1 MRRWYHG
8 GVQWQWRRRNWRFLA
23 EHQGGNRTLGER
35 MDLPMFGYFRF
46 QMKRQHFF
54 RRLWQSDQWDLRA
67 LDVPL
72 LFLDLRLLT
81 FDWRSNFGKWC
92 LASLLLR
99 QPMMR
104 TNILLL
110 DIFAPSNISCQVIFE
125 VARVL
130 PLVRIQQCLLPRS
143 AAHQL
148 MVSTRSITIPKVF
161 RWLTTSVRRTLRF
174 FSRWRDHFLADET
187 DSDSPTWEI
196 L

>member
-1 MRRWYHG
+1 MVPWLCT
-8 GVQWQWRRRNWRFLA
+8 LA
-23 EHQGGNRTLGER
+23 VEEKKVEVFSRASTRQLGTGER

-130 PLVRIQQCLLPRS
+130 PLVRIQCLLPRS
-143 AAHQL
+143 TAHQL

-174 FSRWRDHFLADET
+174 FFDNLWDHFLADET
-187 DSDSPTWEI
+187 DSPTWEI

>member
-1 MRRWYHG
+1 MRGWYPGCLH
-8 GVQWQWRRRNWRFLA
+8 WQWRRRNWRFLA
-23 EHQGGNRTLGER
+23 EHQGGNWALGEI
-35 MDLPMFGYFRF
+35 MDLSMFGYFRF

-67 LDVPL
+67 LNVPL

-81 FDWRSNFGKWC
+81 FDWRSNFGKSC

-104 TNILLL
+104 TNIPLL
-110 DIFAPSNISCQVIFE
+110 DIFAPSYISCQVIFE
-125 VARVL
+125 VVGVL
-130 PLVRIQQCLLPRS
+130 PLVRIQCLLPRS
-143 AAHQL
+143 TAHQL

-161 RWLTTSVRRTLRF
+161 RWLTTRRAKNAPVLF
-174 FSRWRDHFLADET
+174 RWRDHFLADET